1 MGAGR
6 GERENRDL
14 LPAPPL
20 LAAGAESL
28 QKEDPPSRSQRKR
41 SRAKLGCSLLTVVDT
56 MKSQHSLRLR
66 ILTLFKV
73 TCVWKNSTVAL
84 AFYPS

>member
-28 QKEDPPSRSQRKR
+28 QKEDPPSRSQRKG
-41 SRAKLGCSLLTVVDT
+41 AG
-56 MKSQHSLRLR
+56 
-66 ILTLFKV
+66 
-73 TCVWKNSTVAL
+73 
-84 AFYPS
+84 PSSAVRC